1 MEKIIEIKNATVKY
15 KNDVFPTLE
24 DISFDVNKSEMI
36 AIIGP
41 SGVGKSTLFK
51 SLVKAIKLQNGSIN
65 IFGQNICA
73 IGKKE
78 WKKIIKKIGF
88 LTQKPNLVP
97 ADDVYTNVQRAFID
111 YKNFIFKI
119 FGILT
124 KQQKE
129 KIFETLE
136 ELDILEKT
144 FYRVDD
150 LSGGQQQRVEIAK
163 LLIREVDLI
172 LADEPTSNLDN
183 HTAKEVLVLLEKLK
197 NNGKTIIVNIHDLS
211 LVKPYFDRVIA
222 LKDKKIVLDCA
233 TKEIEQWLLEKII
246 QKTE

>member
-1 MEKIIEIKNATVKY
+1 MEKIIEIKNATIKY

-88 LTQKPNLVP
+88 LTQKPNLVS

-124 KQQKE
+124 KQQKV

-233 TKEIEQWLLEKII
+233 TKEIEQWQLEKII